1 MNYHARVIDLK
12 NLFAE
17 CLFKWR
23 IILAIALF
31 GAVYGAGL
39 VIYLNHNIQPTR
51 ELSYEEQIE
60 SAKDRLT
67 KDEIKDVEERTAQY
81 QINGQT
87 YRTEIDNA
95 NHALIMEMDAENASV
110 CEVMY
115 VLDTNQA
122 YLADAIGS
130 LIMSNDTFA
139 LIEEALEVDTD
150 SQYLNELLS
159 IWDEAATTPYE
170 ISGSSSDTRFQS
182 VIYVQAIAYTDE
194 QARKIIDI
202 VDDRLRTLIHDK
214 RSLDTDIM
222 LTYVDEV
229 PTRASTTIGAIQQD
243 LVGRRT
249 NAAKQLETLA
259 QNDTSQLSYDQKA
272 YYDLLIADSH
282 KPVIKE
288 GKKPLSVIKYTIVG
302 FVCDF
307 MFGTLLVL
315 LYLFLFNRNIRSLME
330 LETVT
335 DIPTLAVYERR
346 RKGRRDPITRWGIHL
361 QTDDVAVQDEDAYQS
376 VLRMR
381 VQELMQHHN
390 KSSLYIIADE
400 QILTSDADLA
410 AANGM
415 PSVSASDMQ
424 AFLAADCVIL
434 VTYMYRTEF
443 KELSNIIDLC
453 RVHDKQIL
461 GNVVIYDAM
470 KGAAHHPMTT

>member
-1 MNYHARVIDLK
+1 MNYQARVIDLK
-12 NLFAE
+12 NLLVE

-23 IILAIALF
+23 VILAIALF
-31 GAVYGAGL
+31 GAAGAASV
-39 VIYLNHNIQPTR
+39 VIYMNRDIEPTR
-51 ELSYEEQIE
+51 ELSYEEQVE
-60 SAKDRLT
+60 LARDKLT
-67 KDEIKDVEERTAQY
+67 EDEIRDAEEVAAQNR
-81 QINGQT
+81 INGQT
-87 YRTEIDNA
+87 YRAEVDNT
-95 NHALIMEMDAENASV
+95 NHALIMEMDAEHASV
-110 CEVMY
+110 CKVMY
-115 VLDTNQA
+115 VLDTSQA
-122 YLADAIGS
+122 YLADTIGS
-130 LIMSNDTFA
+130 LIMTDDTFA
-139 LIEEALEVDTD
+139 RIGEVLEVDTD
-150 SQYLNELLS
+150 PQYLSELLS
-159 IWDEAATTPYE
+159 IWDDATTTLDG
-170 ISGSSSDTRFQS
+170 SGDTASDTRFQS
-182 VIYVQAIAYTDE
+182 VIYVRAIAYTDE
-194 QARKIIDI
+194 QAREIIDI
-202 VDDRLRTLIHDK
+202 VDARLRELI
-214 RSLDTDIM
+214 LDQRNLDADIT

-229 PTRASTTIGAIQQD
+229 PTRVSTTIGSIQQD
-243 LVGRRT
+243 LATRRT
-249 NAAKQLETLA
+249 NAAKQLTTLA
-259 QNDTSQLSYDQKA
+259 DNDKSPFSYEQKL
-272 YYDLLIADSH
+272 YYNLLIADSH
-282 KPVIKE
+282 DPVIKE
-288 GKKPLSVIKYTIVG
+288 GRRPISVIRYSVEGFCGCAMVG
-302 FVCDF
+302 A
-307 MFGTLLVL
+307 LLVL

-461 GNVVIYDAM
+461 GNVVIYDAERH
-470 KGAAHHPMTT
+470 AERS